1 MVSIASNWIIA
12 SGIIKSLSF
21 PGFDLYRYTVLT
33 SCNSFLLLI
42 ETPNDISL
50 KCEASGFSYNDQTA
64 SPHDNLKSITT
75 LKLLMVS
82 HIGTSGPIKPIL
94 IIGAPGSGTT
104 LLYQTLCSHRDLA
117 YINHNMLRAGLRK
130 HGRLVGDRRK
140 ALFILQN
147 LIHRDPASTLPHE
160 ADAFWMRLDLRQS
173 LGYYDYR
180 TESDYTEEM
189 AAYFREKVLQVQ
201 NLWGRPRFV
210 NKNLQ
215 NSFRVRLLN
224 SIFPD
229 AKFIHIIRDGR
240 AVAFSLLNKK
250 DLGATSPILLVGFKD
265 ILGDKYRPDRSELY
279 NNGLAWAEYVTKAR
293 EASTVA
299 QGRYYEVFYEN
310 LVKEPY
316 KELRNIMDFCEL
328 NWYSE
333 FEEKIPSTQNM
344 NEKWKQKA
352 IKEQRTDLEESTLDL
367 RRTLGM
373 AE

>member
-1 MVSIASNWIIA
+1 
-12 SGIIKSLSF
+12 
-21 PGFDLYRYTVLT
+21 
-33 SCNSFLLLI
+33 
-42 ETPNDISL
+42 
-50 KCEASGFSYNDQTA
+50 
-64 SPHDNLKSITT
+64 
-75 LKLLMVS
+75 MVS
-82 HIGTSGPIKPIL
+82 HLGTTHSPIKPIL

-117 YINHNMLRAGLRK
+117 YITHNMLRAGIRK

-140 ALFILQN
+140 ALFTLQN

-160 ADAFWMRLDLRQS
+160 ADAFWMTYF
-173 LGYYDYR
+173 GYYYNYM
-180 TESDYTEEM
+180 TENDYTEEM
-189 AAYFREKVLQVQ
+189 AAYFRKKVLQVQ

-240 AVAFSLLNKK
+240 AVAFSILNKK
-250 DLGATSPILLVGFKD
+250 IDGTTSLILLVGFKD
-265 ILGDKYRPDRSELY
+265 ILGDKYQPERSELY
-279 NNGLAWAEYVTKAR
+279 NHGLAWAEYVTKAR
-293 EASTVA
+293 EASAFA
-299 QGRYYEVFYEN
+299 QSSRYYEVCYEN
-310 LVKEPY
+310 LVREPN
-316 KELRNIMDFCEL
+316 KELRKIVDFCEL
-328 NWYSE
+328 DWFSE
-333 FEEKIPSTQNM
+333 FEEKIPLTQNM

-352 IKEQRTDLEESTLDL
+352 SKEQRTDLEESTFDL

>member
-1 MVSIASNWIIA
+1 
-12 SGIIKSLSF
+12 
-21 PGFDLYRYTVLT
+21 
-33 SCNSFLLLI
+33 
-42 ETPNDISL
+42 
-50 KCEASGFSYNDQTA
+50 
-64 SPHDNLKSITT
+64 
-75 LKLLMVS
+75 MVS
-82 HIGTSGPIKPIL
+82 HIGTPGPTKPIL

-117 YINHNMLRAGLRK
+117 YITHNMLRAGLRK

-160 ADAFWMRLDLRQS
+160 ADAFWMTYF
-173 LGYYDYR
+173 GYYDYR
-180 TESDYTEEM
+180 TENDYTEEM
-189 AAYFREKVLQVQ
+189 AAYFRKKVLQVQ

-215 NSFRVRLLN
+215 NSFRVRLLK

-265 ILGDKYRPDRSELY
+265 ILGYKYQLERSELY
-279 NNGLAWAEYVTKAR
+279 NYGLAWAEYVRKAR
-293 EASTVA
+293 EASVVA
-299 QGRYYEVFYEN
+299 QGMYYEVRYEN
-310 LVKEPY
+310 LVTQPHN
-316 KELRNIMDFCEL
+316 ELRKIVDFCEL
-328 NWYSE
+328 DWYRK
-333 FEEKIPSTQNM
+333 FEEKIPHTQNM
-344 NEKWKQKA
+344 NEKWKHKA
-352 IKEQRTDLEESTLDL
+352 TKDQRTDMEESTFDL
-367 RRTLGM
+367 RRTLGI